1 MCERYILETPFSE
14 LVRLYRLTGGDSLP
28 NIAPRYNVAPTQSM
42 PVIRSADGG
51 RELVSMRWGL
61 LPSWAKEIKLG
72 YMMINARAE
81 TVTSRP
87 SFRDGFRR
95 RRCLV
100 PADGFYEWHT
110 ENGVRQPYLITVG
123 DSEPFAMAGLWARWI
138 ATEDGGGV
146 AKGDTVLSYA
156 IITTSAN
163 DKISQLHHR
172 MPVILEAG
180 DWDAWLEGPADTGLL
195 KSLRADR
202 TEFRKVSK
210 DVNNARNDVPEL
222 IEAV

>member
-1 MCERYILETPFSE
+1 MCGRYILETPFSE
-14 LVRLYRLTGGDSLP
+14 LVRLYRLTMDGSRP

-42 PVIRSADGG
+42 PVIRSADSG

-61 LPSWAKEIKLG
+61 VPSWAKEIKLG
-72 YMMINARAE
+72 YKMINARAE
-81 TVTSRP
+81 TVASRP
-87 SFRDGFRR
+87 SFRDAFRR

-100 PADGFYEWHT
+100 PADGFYEWRT
-110 ENGVRQPYLITVG
+110 ENGARQPYLITVG
-123 DSEPFAMAGLWARWI
+123 DGEPFAMAGLWEQWT

-146 AKGDTVLSYA
+146 AKGETVQSYT

-163 DKISQLHHR
+163 DRIAQLHHR
-172 MPVILEAG
+172 MPVILEAN

-195 KSLRADR
+195 KSLGSDR
-202 TEFRKVSK
+202 TNFRKVSRN
-210 DVNNARNDVPEL
+210 VNNARNDAPEL